1 MQPVLFRAIVIV
13 TFHKPSAALFAAVH
27 KGHFHQNQYIYFSIC
42 PLQPDC
48 HVQCS
53 DSEPIASLPLRP
65 PGLRQQQK
73 STV

>member
-48 HVQCS
+48 HV
-53 DSEPIASLPLRP
+53 
-65 PGLRQQQK
+65 
-73 STV
+73 